1 MFSQK
6 QETEKQEPENIKIIT
21 PLVEFRYNKDGI
33 IERLLQYKCN
43 KDGII
48 THVVQYGF
56 NKDGKIEPL
65 NPFDIFL

>member
-43 KDGII
+43 KDGMI
-48 THVVQYGF
+48 TELVQYKF
-56 NKDGKIEPL
+56 NKDGMIEPL
-65 NPFDIFL
+65 KLSDII

>member
-21 PLVEFRYNKDGI
+21 PLVESRYNKDGI
-33 IERLLQYKCN
+33 IERLLQYKFN

-48 THVVQYGF
+48 TELVQYKF
-56 NKDGKIEPL
+56 NKDGMIEPL
-65 NPFDIFL
+65 KLSDII

>member
-21 PLVEFRYNKDGI
+21 PLVEFRYDKDGI

-43 KDGII
+43 KDGMI
-48 THVVQYGF
+48 TELVQYKF
-56 NKDGKIEPL
+56 NKDGMIEGL
-65 NPFDIFL
+65 KLSDII

>member
-33 IERLLQYKCN
+33 IERLLQYKFN

-48 THVVQYGF
+48 TELVQYKF
-56 NKDGKIEPL
+56 NKDGMIEPL
-65 NPFDIFL
+65 KLSDII

>member
-6 QETEKQEPENIKIIT
+6 QETEKQEPENTKIIT

-33 IERLLQYKCN
+33 IERLLQYKFN

-48 THVVQYGF
+48 TELVQYKF
-56 NKDGKIEPL
+56 NKDGMIEPL
-65 NPFDIFL
+65 KLSDII

>member
-21 PLVEFRYNKDGI
+21 PLVEFRYNKDV
-33 IERLLQYKCN
+33 IERLLQYKFN

-48 THVVQYGF
+48 TELVQYKF
-56 NKDGKIEPL
+56 NKDGMIEPL
-65 NPFDIFL
+65 KLSDII

>member
-33 IERLLQYKCN
+33 VERLLQYKCN

-48 THVVQYGF
+48 TELVKYKF
-56 NKDGKIEPL
+56 NKDGMIEGL
-65 NPFDIFL
+65 KLSDII

>member
-48 THVVQYGF
+48 TELVQYKF
-56 NKDGKIEPL
+56 NKDGMIEPL
-65 NPFDIFL
+65 KLSDII

>member
-21 PLVEFRYNKDGI
+21 PLVEFRYNKDAI

-48 THVVQYGF
+48 TELVQYKF
-56 NKDGKIEPL
+56 NKDGMIEGL
-65 NPFDIFL
+65 KLSDII